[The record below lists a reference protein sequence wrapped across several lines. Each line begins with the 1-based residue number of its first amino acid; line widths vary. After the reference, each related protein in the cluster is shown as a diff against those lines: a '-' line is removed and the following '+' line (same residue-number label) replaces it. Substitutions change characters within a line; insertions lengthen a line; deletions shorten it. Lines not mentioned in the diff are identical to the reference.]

1 MKRPE
6 IISRNFHFSDEE
18 VLQQSDLK
26 LASFI
31 ENKPPFVERFSQ
43 FADPYAEEWGMANE
57 NARQIAPD
65 YASVASQ
72 SVETDALKVLVNE
85 GANLYQALLLYV
97 RLAYPNDAGALK
109 LFGQSQYEAARNN
122 QLKLPVLLRMAY
134 AQATKP
140 EYQAALLAKGM
151 KEQEIGALVSMA
163 EDITAQNIIQEKAIK
178 DRTIELNNR
187 IIALNLVWA
196 KMALVCQCAKLVF
209 QNDAAHYNLFLLSD
223 GESVTPKPGE
233 TPT

>member
-6 IISRNFHFSDEE
+6 IISRNFHYSDEE

-43 FADPYAEEWGMANE
+43 FADPYAEEWRTANE

-85 GANLYQALLLYV
+85 GANLYQTLLLYV

-109 LFGQSQYEAARNN
+109 LFGQSQYEAARNH

-140 EYQAALLAKGM
+140 ECQAALLAKGM

-196 KMALVCQCAKLVF
+196 KMAMVCQCAKLVF
-209 QNDAAHYNLFLLSD
+209 QNDATRYNLFLLSD
-223 GESVTPKPGE
+223 GENVTPKPGD